1 MSALNKVMLAIAFI
15 VLATAAQ
22 SDGIDNGTMQTP
34 GLYFGINNFT
44 TSGGGGGCTNI
55 LDFSVA
61 CNSQYATVIHF

>member
-44 TSGGGGGCTNI
+44 TSGGGVCSNS
-55 LDFSVA
+55 LDFTQA
-61 CNSQYATVIHF
+61 CNSQYIGVI